1 MIPSID
7 MMQQYAPNVA
17 PQTIAAIIQV
27 ESSGNQYAIGINGP
41 VKRRIRPRSVQE
53 AATEA
58 RYWISKGY
66 SVDLGLMQ
74 INSRNLQGLGITIEQ
89 AFDPAI
95 NIQAGAKILIR
106 NYREAVKRCGPG
118 QDALRA
124 ALSAYNTGNYVQG
137 FKNGYVAKYFSGSGI
152 KSGINFI
159 VIKEPPNTNSVSAS
173 RNSVPSEALTSNP
186 YKAELSIYWLDEW
199 PETTTWKDIYQLQS
213 PDTSLSVTDS
223 QF

>member
-41 VKRRIRPRSVQE
+41 VKRRIRPRSAQE

-74 INSRNLQGLGITIEQ
+74 INSRNLPGLGITIEQ

-95 NIQAGAKILIR
+95 NIQACAKILIR
-106 NYREAVKRCGPG
+106 NYFGRRPG
-118 QDALRA
+118 CFQCLLFRMVRTGH
-124 ALSAYNTGNYVQG
+124 LSQRIGG
-137 FKNGYVAKYFSGSGI
+137 LG
-152 KSGINFI
+152 
-159 VIKEPPNTNSVSAS
+159 
-173 RNSVPSEALTSNP
+173 L
-186 YKAELSIYWLDEW
+186 
-199 PETTTWKDIYQLQS
+199 
-213 PDTSLSVTDS
+213 PD
-223 QF
+223 